1 MNLTTPAI
9 NVGLNG
15 LGIIGRL
22 VYRLLS
28 MEPAFRITKINDLM
42 PRENL
47 EYLLQHDSVHGRSSV
62 TLQDIEITARKEV
75 EQLDWEGLDIVIDAT
90 PHLRT
95 YEELN
100 RHREQG
106 AKYVVRTSPLK
117 KSHEFT
123 QTIIPGVN
131 DAELD
136 VRKYSIFSLASCT
149 TNCLAPLVK
158 GMLDYCRQYDN
169 AVEEM
174 DFVTV
179 HAYTADQ
186 LLKDGFHQDLSRG
199 RGVDNIIE
207 TETGASSQIK
217 VIFPELEGKI
227 HGSCYRVPVADGSV
241 LELRVRTTAELSLSA
256 VNQYFRGLAGGDMK
270 RILSYE
276 TAPLVS
282 SDCLNDSHSCIY
294 LEKSAAQLSPQKIK
308 LTALYDN
315 EFGYANRVVDLVRE
329 IQRKLN
335 NNGYIKGHQEDY
347 TVLGAVVF
355 THSQYSGHETVLF
368 YEDHKRKMYYQV
380 QYFDPFDN
388 TTAMKELKL
397 CPLSEKEVDC
407 LLREK
412 AAVDYQRFYDQK
424 P

>member
-1 MNLTTPAI
+1 MAPTPQMATPQITT
-9 NVGLNG
+9 VGMNG

-28 MEPAFRITKINDLM
+28 LEPAFRITKINDLM

-47 EYLLQHDSVHGRSSV
+47 EYLLQHDSVHGRSLATLRKVEV
-62 TLQDIEITARKEV
+62 TAQKEV
-75 EQLDWEGLDIVIDAT
+75 EQLDWSGIDIVIDAT
-90 PHLRT
+90 PHLRS

-100 RHREQG
+100 RHRERG
-106 AKYVVRTSPLK
+106 AKYVVKTSPLK
-117 KSHEFT
+117 KSHECT
-123 QTIIPGVN
+123 KTIIPGVN

-149 TNCLAPLVK
+149 TNCVAPLVK
-158 GMLDYCRQYDN
+158 GMLDYCRQYGN
-169 AVEEM
+169 AVEEI

-207 TETGASSQIK
+207 TETGASSQIT

-227 HGSCYRVPVADGSV
+227 HGSCYRVPVADGSM
-241 LELRVRTTAELSLSA
+241 LELRVRTTAELSLGE
-256 VNQYFRGLAGGDMK
+256 VNQYFQSLAGGSMN
-270 RILSYE
+270 RILRYE

-294 LEKSAAQLSPQKIK
+294 LEKSAAQLSSRKIK

-315 EFGYANRVVDLVRE
+315 EFGYANRVVDITKSIHE
-329 IQRKLN
+329 KSM
-335 NNGYIKGHQEDY
+335 QE
-347 TVLGAVVF
+347 
-355 THSQYSGHETVLF
+355 
-368 YEDHKRKMYYQV
+368 K
-380 QYFDPFDN
+380 N
-388 TTAMKELKL
+388 T
-397 CPLSEKEVDC
+397 
-407 LLREK
+407 
-412 AAVDYQRFYDQK
+412 
-424 P
+424 